1 MKPFYKLFYLNL
13 KYMALYILCLLFI
26 NSSYSQNKVIDSLLL
41 GLKSVTEIKE
51 KVDYLNEL
59 AWEYRIIDIDKG
71 IRFAQRA
78 NQLSNSISYNKGY
91 ITSLNRKGVLLLNQ
105 GNYNQAISLYDT
117 IINIEKRRK
126 DIYGIARAQN
136 QLGVIY
142 KKTGNLN
149 KSKKYY
155 KLSLENFESI
165 NKDKLVAKLS
175 NNLGSI
181 YKELGEAENAMLF
194 YTKSLRTRE
203 KLNDKKG
210 MAFCYLNIGVFYNTV
225 NNFQLAIQELTKSE
239 SLFKEFNNE
248 FELSKVYNNLGVSF
262 SNINDFEKALEYYKK
277 SLHLK
282 NKIGLENETYIIL
295 NNIGII
301 YEKNQDYDNALYYY
315 NQSLASHSKVNS
327 SDSIE
332 LYNNLGNVYR
342 KKKQLKKALQY
353 YMLALKSL
361 EDTNQ
366 NVIKLELLKNIAST
380 YSQLNSF
387 KLATQYNEKYI
398 LLQDS
403 MEFAYKN
410 AIQIKTSYEEE
421 KNKNIIL
428 EKNKVIDQTTIDKVS
443 AENKRKTTLLYGL
456 MIGTLFLIILF
467 FLVLKNNRQKQ
478 KIVLAEKNKKIQSQ
492 KIEEL
497 LKIEELK
504 SINDMLYAQEQE
516 RKRIAQDLHD
526 RLGSM
531 LSMVKVHFKSVEDNI
546 ENLVKDN
553 VKQYQTANNLLDEA
567 CEEVRKIAHNMSSG
581 VLAKFGLVPALK
593 ELITSLS
600 GASKIDIE
608 FIDHGLD
615 NRLENEMEINVYRI
629 IQELFSNVLKHAKA
643 NEISLQVLKNNNRLS
658 IIFEDNGVG
667 FNPKNIPKGIGILNI
682 KSRITKFDG
691 KIDIDSNKGNGTT
704 TTIHI
709 PL

>member
-1 MKPFYKLFYLNL
+1 MI
-13 KYMALYILCLLFI
+13 LYILCLLFI

-41 GLKSVTEIKE
+41 GLSSTTESKE

-59 AWEYRIIDIDKG
+59 AWEYRIIDVDKG
-71 IRFAQRA
+71 LQFAQQA
-78 NQLSNSISYNKGY
+78 NQLSDSISYSNGSV
-91 ITSLNRKGVLLLNQ
+91 TSLNRKGVLLLNR
-105 GNYNQAISLYDT
+105 GDYNQAISLYDT
-117 IINIEKRRK
+117 ILNIETERK
-126 DIYGIARAQN
+126 NIYGIARAQN

-142 KKTGNLN
+142 KKIGNLN

-155 KLSLENFESI
+155 KSSLENFESI
-165 NKDKLVAKLS
+165 NKEKLVAKLA

-181 YKELGEAENAMLF
+181 YKELGDGENAMLY
-194 YTKSLRTRE
+194 YTKSLKVRE

-225 NNFQLAIQELTKSE
+225 NNFQLAIQELKKSE
-239 SLFKEFNNE
+239 SLFKNFNNE
-248 FELSKVYNNLGVSF
+248 FELSKIYNNLGVSF
-262 SNINDFEKALEYYKK
+262 TNINDFEKALEYYKK
-277 SLHLK
+277 SLQLK
-282 NKIGLENETYIIL
+282 NKIGLENETHIIL
-295 NNIGII
+295 NNIGVV
-301 YEKNQDYDNALYYY
+301 YEKKRDYDNALYYY
-315 NQSLASHSKVNS
+315 NQSLASQNKINS
-327 SDSIE
+327 GNSVE
-332 LYNNLGNVYR
+332 LHNNLGNVYR
-342 KKKQLKKALQY
+342 KKNQLEKALQY
-353 YMLALKSL
+353 YRLALKSS
-361 EDTNQ
+361 EDINQ
-366 NVIKLELLKNIAST
+366 NVIRLELLKNIAST

-387 KLATQYNEKYI
+387 KLATQYNEQYVQ
-398 LLQDS
+398 LQDS
-403 MEFAYKN
+403 IELAYKN

-428 EKNKVIDQTTIDKVS
+428 EKNKIIDQTIIDKVS
-443 AENKRKTTLLYGL
+443 LENKRKTTLLYGL
-456 MIGTLFLIILF
+456 IIGSLFLIMLF
-467 FLVLKNNRQKQ
+467 FLVLKNNKQKQ

-497 LKIEELK
+497 LKKQELK
-504 SINDMLYAQEQE
+504 SINDMLFAQEQE

-546 ENLVKDN
+546 ENLVKEN
-553 VKQYQTANNLLDEA
+553 VKQYETANNLLDEA

-600 GASKIDIE
+600 SASKIDIE

-615 NRLENEMEINVYRI
+615 NRLENEMEINMYRI

-643 NEISLQVLKNNNRLS
+643 TEISLQVLKNKNRLS
-658 IIFEDNGVG
+658 IVFEDNGVG
-667 FNPKNIPKGIGILNI
+667 FNPEKTTKGIGLLNI

-691 KIDIDSNKGNGTT
+691 KITIDSSKGNGTT